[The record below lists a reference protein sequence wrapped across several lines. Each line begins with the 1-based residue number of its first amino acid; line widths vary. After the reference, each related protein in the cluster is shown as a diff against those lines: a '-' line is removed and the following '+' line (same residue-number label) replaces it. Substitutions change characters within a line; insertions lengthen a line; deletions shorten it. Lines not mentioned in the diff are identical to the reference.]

1 MEHVSRLKVL
11 YRSYRREVRFFF
23 FLTLF
28 FVVGQA
34 LFYFINPTTSPTS
47 LQKLIAKVCS
57 QTINTITPAEKTVA
71 ESNTI
76 RAGQYHL
83 RIVTGC
89 EGKEGMM
96 LLAAAILASPASI
109 LRRIIGSL
117 AGCFVIYLFNI
128 IRIVILYYLIKYEP
142 AVFNVSHVY
151 VGQVFGILIA
161 FVFFFLWLTKFSG
174 INEKSGQK
182 V

>member
-1 MEHVSRLKVL
+1 MERVSRLKVL

-71 ESNTI
+71 EGRII
-76 RAGQYHL
+76 RAGEF
-83 RIVTGC
+83 RIKIVTGC
-89 EGKEGMM
+89 EGREGMI
-96 LLAAAILASPASI
+96 LLAAAILASPAGI
-109 LRRIIGSL
+109 LRRVIGSL
-117 AGCFVIYLFNI
+117 VGCVVIYLFNI
-128 IRIVILYYLIKYEP
+128 IRIVILYYLLKYEP
-142 AVFNVSHVY
+142 AVFNISHVY
-151 VGQVFGILIA
+151 IGQVFGILIA
-161 FVFFFLWLTKFSG
+161 FVFFFSWLTKFSG
-174 INEKSGQK
+174 IDEKSGQK